1 MLTNSLWEHL
11 KNFEFG
17 IIPYMI
23 LNNEY
28 SIEYLQNHFK
38 EISEKF
44 FQDLNIDIS
53 TEKFAIT
60 LHNFQFQ
67 NEPVTSV
74 IVFHF
79 PFRKTKQYYGLA
91 KRLYC
96 VYYRRLKQMHLYL
109 EVLRDNS
116 HRSEY
121 NIYYIRQKNN
131 VFSYEFITSR
141 DVFNE
146 ETLAGNCAIW
156 SSFEEVNQQLIKP
169 VPFNNIKK

>member
-1 MLTNSLWEHL
+1 
-11 KNFEFG
+11 
-17 IIPYMI
+17 
-23 LNNEY
+23 
-28 SIEYLQNHFK
+28 
-38 EISEKF
+38 
-44 FQDLNIDIS
+44 
-53 TEKFAIT
+53 
-60 LHNFQFQ
+60 
-67 NEPVTSV
+67 
-74 IVFHF
+74 
-79 PFRKTKQYYGLA
+79 
-91 KRLYC
+91 
-96 VYYRRLKQMHLYL
+96 MHLYL